1 MPLSVAFQFC
11 RTVKPRLAHLVSWS
25 ELKKLDSFS
34 PLHWRKWKAMT
45 RFVVVLLQI
54 SLCAN
59 CKSFLRLI
67 LPLEAIQAWIQFYIS
82 VLNIGSYETVN
93 EIGLQIFYFSKFWA
107 KMFSD
112 FACFAMGM
120 KVCNIVLLRMA
131 WQWCSFFSSMSQ
143 LPCLRSLGMQGTHMA
158 ASLSEKWRGM
168 K

>member
-59 CKSFLRLI
+59 CRSFLRLI

-93 EIGLQIFYFSKFWA
+93 EIGTYSVWSNTCGEYIRDA
-107 KMFSD
+107 
-112 FACFAMGM
+112 
-120 KVCNIVLLRMA
+120 
-131 WQWCSFFSSMSQ
+131 
-143 LPCLRSLGMQGTHMA
+143 QGTNWLKLGPEYEQGGDVIYWCILKLGECLDSILKKHWQGLLLERQPCK
-158 ASLSEKWRGM
+158 SD
-168 K
+168 